1 MFLFLNLKNLFTGVK
16 LLKTYEVYQRR
27 INILLKGIDFL
38 LTLLKINLNKKKI
51 KMNDILVKEFNREP
65 VYNFIW
71 RNKLCCIALDV
82 ANVIGYKDKSI

>member
-1 MFLFLNLKNLFTGVK
+1 
-16 LLKTYEVYQRR
+16 
-27 INILLKGIDFL
+27 
-38 LTLLKINLNKKKI
+38 
-51 KMNDILVKEFNREP
+51 MNDILVKEFNREP